1 MKLQDQKINIIIN
14 NSDENRL
21 FFKTGF
27 RLLLPT
33 THKCKHIMSICDKK
47 KKGFYKFF
55 VLLTKKTTFKYIVIF
70 KIDLLFIAQFT
81 ETNFSFY
88 GLSSFLTL

>member
-1 MKLQDQKINIIIN
+1 MHMRVGGLVGNSTIFFIPTFRKQPMHNNGIEITTKNEMFTIFKRYKEQVMKLQDQKINIIIN

-33 THKCKHIMSICDKK
+33 THKCKHIMSICD
-47 KKGFYKFF
+47 
-55 VLLTKKTTFKYIVIF
+55 
-70 KIDLLFIAQFT
+70 
-81 ETNFSFY
+81 
-88 GLSSFLTL
+88 